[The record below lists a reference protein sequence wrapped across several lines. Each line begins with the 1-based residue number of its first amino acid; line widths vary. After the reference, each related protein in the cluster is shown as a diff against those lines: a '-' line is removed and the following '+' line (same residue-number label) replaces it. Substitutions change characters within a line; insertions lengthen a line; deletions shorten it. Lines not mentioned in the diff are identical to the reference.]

1 MFLKKEFNSKLETKK
16 AYISLF
22 SITICQLISVIP
34 VLWFDFGVFLT
45 TIFLSFIE
53 LYIFITD
60 SNNLLNI
67 EGFIFK
73 CDKAILTQQINT
85 YKSIYRLWAFALT
98 FLCLNNLLLFISTCI
113 FAEHYFEIRQFITD
127 QMYDNSQDSILF
139 DLLYFFDLNTIHSNL
154 REYNFITMLMFFIRG
169 LFTFYLIKEYKNI
182 DKKMSHNESIQKILA
197 GNKRLNKDLIC
208 DLIDKNDKNH
218 KIQFQNGCFVQFS
231 TNNNLLD
238 TKIILLNNNQ
248 IIKTYCYSDYFE
260 SYSMIFQSWNKVIQ
274 DIIKDINNELQLHDT
289 KNLLHEVPN

>member
-1 MFLKKEFNSKLETKK
+1 MFKKKEFNPKLETKK

-34 VLWFDFGVFLT
+34 VLWFDLGVFLT

-53 LYIFITD
+53 LYIFVENCLHKD
-60 SNNLLNI
+60 
-67 EGFIFK
+67 GFIFK

-85 YKSIYRLWAFALT
+85 YKSIYRLWIFALT
-98 FLCLNNLLLFISTCI
+98 FLCLNNLLLFISSCI
-113 FAEHYFEIRQFITD
+113 FSVHYFEIERFIMD
-127 QMYDNSQDSILF
+127 QMYNNSQDSILF
-139 DLLYFFDLNTIHSNL
+139 DLLYCFDLDTIHMNL
-154 REYNFITMLMFFIRG
+154 LVYSCTSMLMFVIRG
-169 LFTFYLIKEYKNI
+169 LFTFDLIKEYKNI

-238 TKIILLNNNQ
+238 TKIILLNNNH